1 MSELMFRDVVNYMRN
16 ANISKIDY
24 KKQSIIERE
33 FNLLRKFRYN
43 DIEAARNILNKMDL
57 SMLKEVLLK
66 SGAPTR
72 IGCIVSFK
80 NAKKKHY
87 INDLGN
93 SLIAIDYLIKNKNKY
108 KI

>member
-24 KKQSIIERE
+24 KKQSIIEQE
-33 FNLLRKFRYN
+33 FRLLKKFRYN
-43 DIEAARNILNKMDL
+43 DIKAARDILNKMDL
-57 SMLKEVLLK
+57 PMLKDVLLK
-66 SGAPTR
+66 SGAPTS
-72 IGCIVSFK
+72 IGFTVSFK